1 MTKNYQVTYACDS
14 NDPKPTVKTF
24 EFFDEMQ
31 DYITQEVEHRVQWFV
46 DHSPYAISEKD
57 RQDQEQFEYSL
68 VQIKELYI

>member
-1 MTKNYQVTYACDS
+1 MTKNYQVTYACDYC
-14 NDPKPTVKTF
+14 DPRPTVKTF

-31 DYITQEVEHRVQWFV
+31 DWLMEEVEHRVQWFV